1 MKVACQYA
9 IVRFLPYME
18 TGEFANIGV
27 LAFAPKTG
35 YLDFKLAPNS
45 FPRVTRFFAELDK
58 KVYTKAMAGF
68 AEELAEIRTIAGALW
83 GKDLAAFGQ
92 EVARPRE
99 SLIRFSEMR
108 VLMTENPA
116 QTLEEL
122 YERYVGRNFV
132 GKERR
137 EQAMVN
143 AIKKQLLG
151 NKLQQFYKQFTFEV
165 DYRKIQFPLV
175 WQNERDHCIIKPLAL
190 NVQKDPSK
198 LVEHADEWR
207 GKVQWLLDRERIRQ
221 DELMIPLDPP
231 ASGNDDMQDAYQVA
245 RCNLAE
251 LGVELV
257 EFNNK
262 SRILDFAR
270 QPSLFIH

>member
-35 YLDFKLAPNS
+35 YLDFKLAQGA

-58 KVYTKAMAGF
+58 KVYSKAVEGF
-68 AEELAEIRTIAGALW
+68 AEELAEVRTIAEDLS
-83 GKDLAAFGQ
+83 GKELAAFGQ

-99 SLIRFSEMR
+99 SLIRFSDIR
-108 VLMTENPA
+108 VLMTEDPTQA
-116 QTLEEL
+116 LENL

-132 GKERR
+132 NKERR
-137 EQAMVN
+137 EQVMVD
-143 AIKKQLLG
+143 AIKRQLRK
-151 NKLQQFYKQFTFEV
+151 NNLQNLYKKYTFEE

-175 WQNERDHCIIKPLAL
+175 WNGTERHSIIKPLTL
-190 NVQKDPSK
+190 DQKDPSK
-198 LVEHADEWR
+198 LVEHADEWKR
-207 GKVQWLLDRERIRQ
+207 KIQWLLDRDCIQQ
-221 DELMIPLDPP
+221 DELIIPIEPP
-231 ASGNDDMQDAYQVA
+231 VMGDSDLQDAYRVA
-245 RCNLAE
+245 ERDLEE
-251 LGVELV
+251 LSVELV
-257 EFNNK
+257 PFTDT
-262 SRILDFAR
+262 SRIMEFAR

>member
-45 FPRVTRFFAELDK
+45 FTRVTRFFAELDN

-68 AEELAEIRTIAGALW
+68 AEELADVRTIAGDLW

-92 EVARPRE
+92 EVVRPRE

-108 VLMTENPA
+108 VLMTEDPA
-116 QTLEEL
+116 QTLAEL

-132 GKERR
+132 NKARR
-137 EQAMVN
+137 EQVMVD
-143 AIKKQLLG
+143 AIKHQLRT
-151 NKLQQFYKQFTFEV
+151 NKLHKFYKQYTFTE

-175 WQNERDHCIIKPLAL
+175 WGEGGRHRIIKPLTL
-190 NVQKDPSK
+190 DQKDPGK
-198 LVEHADEWR
+198 LVEHADEWKR
-207 GKVQWLLDRERIRQ
+207 KIQWLLERNRVRQ
-221 DELMIPLDPP
+221 NELMIPIEPP
-231 ASGNDDMQDAYQVA
+231 TGSDGDLKAAYRVA
-245 RCNLAE
+245 ERDLEE

-257 EFNNK
+257 PFTNTA
-262 SRILDFAR
+262 RILEFAR
-270 QPSLFIH
+270 QPSLFEH